1 MNHFCIGS
9 LVCNIDSKFTS
20 GHYSYD
26 LSKTKIENVATVFGQ
41 KLNCRGRPPGEVM
54 LEYITVVQT
63 IKIIEKKTFE
73 RQLLKERNIASER
86 DEKHHFY

>member
-26 LSKTKIENVATVFGQ
+26 LSKTKIENVATVFRQ
-41 KLNCRGRPPGEVM
+41 KLNYRGRPPGEGM
-54 LEYITVVQT
+54 FEYITLIQI
-63 IKIIEKKTFE
+63 IKIIDKKTFE

-86 DEKHHFY
+86 DEKQ

>member
-26 LSKTKIENVATVFGQ
+26 LSKTKIENVATVFRQ
-41 KLNCRGRPPGEVM
+41 KLNCRGRPPGEGM
-54 LEYITVVQT
+54 LEYITVIQT
-63 IKIIEKKTFE
+63 IKITLEWEIHVPAGI
-73 RQLLKERNIASER
+73 NIWPF
-86 DEKHHFY
+86 H